1 MHGHGHG
8 MAYDY
13 HASLVWT
20 CKGFVGDGVIGANAA
35 AEVDEGRKEGR
46 KKRTREAA
54 AMAAHQMPTTASGMP
69 HPNAVIP
76 AQYAHAQPQ
85 VLEAFATRK
94 MAQKR
99 GNSSFFCR
107 RCCFWRSRGWR

>member
-1 MHGHGHG
+1 MHGHGHGHG

-20 CKGFVGDGVIGANAA
+20 CKGFVGDGVIGANVA
-35 AEVDEGRKEGR
+35 AEVEEGRKEE
-46 KKRTREAA
+46 KKRTREAAA

-85 VLEAFATRK
+85 VLQAFASRK
-94 MAQKR
+94 LEQKR
-99 GNSSFFCR
+99 GNSSF
-107 RCCFWRSRGWR
+107 